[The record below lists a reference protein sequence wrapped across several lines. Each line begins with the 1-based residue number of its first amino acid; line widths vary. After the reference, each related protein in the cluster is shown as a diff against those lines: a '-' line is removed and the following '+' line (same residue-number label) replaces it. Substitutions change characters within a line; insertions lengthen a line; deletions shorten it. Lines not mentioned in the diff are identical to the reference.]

1 MLIAVFC
8 LGAAFGI
15 ALLELCEWLIALFI
29 MRELLPRMVFEIVF
43 NVLVIGLIA
52 VLMMEIS

>member
-15 ALLELCEWLIALFI
+15 ALFELCELLIALFI
-29 MRELLPRMVFEIVF
+29 MRELLPRMAFEIVF

-52 VLMMEIS
+52 TLMAEIS